1 MEPCS
6 AQGTLLRSWEVER
19 ITTYSGG
26 CFNLVFFFAF
36 LAGCFSMVCN
46 YELWQSLAIAKTLTR
61 PPGILFETVIEYLRF
76 VTSMLQFRVWV
87 ECLLCMR

>member
-1 MEPCS
+1 
-6 AQGTLLRSWEVER
+6 
-19 ITTYSGG
+19 
-26 CFNLVFFFAF
+26 
-36 LAGCFSMVCN
+36 MVCN